1 MVAISIITSR
11 LRAPRERAIPLPH
24 HAGSQ
29 YDTISTM
36 SRKVQGG
43 ASLLVGWRLGGKH
56 VLIVGG
62 GKEASG
68 RVFFA
73 LDADAKVTIVCPAS
87 GLNDDVE
94 LRINNGEL
102 IHLDRNFHE
111 NDLDTADMVLS
122 CIDQHEESRR
132 IAVLCRARRIP
143 VNCADIPELC
153 DFYFFAQYRDGPVQF
168 GISTNGCGPRIGAR
182 LRDLVVKALPEETA
196 AAVDRIGRLRRK
208 IRESDPDP
216 NSSGRRMTWLSRLC
230 DGYTFE
236 EMAQLDDQDLLTVLE
251 SYERGDSEPPP
262 APTKKSQSRLVNE
275 SRVKSPSDSS
285 STSTNKGLVEHAQTL
300 PIIGG
305 VVNLVASAT
314 GTAWNITSSTVTGT
328 VQTASSMGAQVYDIS
343 TTYAS
348 ALKET
353 GAGYAH
359 HAKIRA
365 EDVVETG
372 LRSLPQPVSQFVR
385 GGLNLLPL
393 PIHVSRNP
401 RGRLVLVGAGPG
413 DPGLLT
419 VRALEAMRQADLV
432 VSDQLIPSGITDL
445 VPGKRLHLVQKKV
458 QGRSDIAQN
467 DANETCL
474 AALNRGLDVV
484 RLKGGDPFLFGRG
497 GEEIAFFREHGF
509 EADIV
514 PGISSCIAAPE
525 SALIPVTHRGVA
537 DQLMVLSGRG
547 EGGAYPNVPS
557 YYEKRTTVVL
567 MAVGRLEGLVEL
579 MLNSGYPNDVPA
591 AVVEK
596 GCWGKEVERVVQGTL
611 ETIYGKVLEAKV
623 GAPALL
629 IVGKAVS
636 VLREDDPDSSL
647 LIDNINK
654 LDLD

>member
-1 MVAISIITSR
+1 
-11 LRAPRERAIPLPH
+11 
-24 HAGSQ
+24 
-29 YDTISTM
+29 M

-236 EMAQLDDQDLLTVLE
+236 EMAHLDDQDLLTVLE

-262 APTKKSQSRLVNE
+262 APTKKSQR
-275 SRVKSPSDSS
+275 
-285 STSTNKGLVEHAQTL
+285 
-300 PIIGG
+300 
-305 VVNLVASAT
+305 
-314 GTAWNITSSTVTGT
+314 
-328 VQTASSMGAQVYDIS
+328 
-343 TTYAS
+343 
-348 ALKET
+348 
-353 GAGYAH
+353 
-359 HAKIRA
+359 
-365 EDVVETG
+365 
-372 LRSLPQPVSQFVR
+372 
-385 GGLNLLPL
+385 
-393 PIHVSRNP
+393 
-401 RGRLVLVGAGPG
+401 RLVLVGAGPG